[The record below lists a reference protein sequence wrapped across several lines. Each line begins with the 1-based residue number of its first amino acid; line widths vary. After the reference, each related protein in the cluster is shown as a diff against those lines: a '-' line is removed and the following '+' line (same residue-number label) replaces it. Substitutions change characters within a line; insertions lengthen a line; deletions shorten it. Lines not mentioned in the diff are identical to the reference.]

1 MANRL
6 ALKLN
11 KITKIFPGVVANK
24 DVDFELEY
32 GEIHTLLGENGA
44 GKSTLMN
51 CVYGLYEPDGGTIEV
66 NGTEARISN
75 PKDAIALGIGMVHQH
90 FMLVPRLTVVE
101 NVILGMNENP
111 LKVDMD
117 KARRE
122 VKELCDRYSFNI
134 DVDATVRDLSV
145 GAQQKVEIIKAL
157 YRGAEILIL
166 DEPTAV
172 LTPHEVNELIH
183 MLENFKASGKAVIF
197 ISHKLWEVMKVSDR
211 VTVLRSGELVGTVP
225 VSEITRESLA
235 SMMVG
240 REVMMAYEKKPFRP
254 GEVVLEMK
262 DVSLTGA
269 LRASTLKDLNLSV
282 RGGEIVGIAG
292 VDGNGQTEIAEALM
306 GLKDLEGGRVI
317 VNGEDISSKNTRQRI
332 QEGRMAHI
340 PEDRLRDAVVL
351 EFSMAENLILDDY
364 DMAPYTRGLAFFPA
378 EMMKNAQERIGEFD
392 IRPPH
397 PNTKLKSFSGGNQ
410 QKIVIARELSRDP
423 KFVLAM
429 QPTRGL
435 DVGAVEYVHE
445 RLLAERDSGIGV
457 LVVSADLDE
466 LLLICDRIAVLYEGQ
481 IMGEFVPGELTLPEI
496 GLMMGG
502 SRLKEEA

>member
-172 LTPHEVNELIH
+172 LTPHEVNELIQ

-240 REVMMAYEKKPFRP
+240 REVMMAYDKKPFSP
-254 GEVVLEMK
+254 GQVVLEMK

-269 LRASTLKDLNLSV
+269 LRASTLKNLNLSV